1 MNGGYAII
9 DCTGLN
15 LGSVGKVDGIYS
27 RVKAALDAKKPFYLG
42 NVVNG
47 STKFSPIPAFGG
59 YEDGGVFVS
68 FEPVTIHITTGD
80 VVSI

>member
-15 LGSVGKVDGIYS
+15 LGNPGTVSGLYAKVKS
-27 RVKAALDAKKPFYLG
+27 ALDAKKPFWLF

-47 STKFSPIPAFGG
+47 TTAFSPIPAFGG
-59 YEDGGVFVS
+59 TEDGGVFVS
-68 FEPVTIHITTGD
+68 FEPVTIHISTSD
-80 VVSI
+80 VVTI